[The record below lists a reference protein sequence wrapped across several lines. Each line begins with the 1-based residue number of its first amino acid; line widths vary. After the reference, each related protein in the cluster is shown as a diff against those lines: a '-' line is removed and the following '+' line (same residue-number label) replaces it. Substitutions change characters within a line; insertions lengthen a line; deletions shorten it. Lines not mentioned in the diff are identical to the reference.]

1 MISASEPGA
10 EGAVWARTR
19 VFRRLHPGLQAWITE
34 QRWTSLRPLQVAA
47 ADHVFSSSEPLIISA
62 GVASGKTE
70 AAFLPLL
77 TALPAE
83 PGFGFEVLYVA
94 PLVALIDDQARR
106 LEPMARAVGRKVTP
120 WHGDIAQSVKAA
132 AKKAPHGIL
141 LITPESLESYLT
153 NHALKARMAFGA
165 LKFIVI
171 DELHAFLN
179 GERGKQFQSVLARL
193 ETHCGCRPM
202 RIGLSATLGDIRAA
216 QAWLAA
222 DGPDRV
228 MHIGDPAPRRPA
240 DVELFGIC
248 EPAPV
253 EAQRTRRGS
262 QVGRLA
268 AKSELVAGLAG
279 RVLRGKHLIFANG
292 RKKVEEVVDD
302 LRPAL
307 EALGSPSE
315 VYAHHGNIAKTG
327 KKTAEKSLHEVPH
340 TCLVCTSTLE
350 LGIDVPL
357 VSSVA
362 QIGPPPAV
370 ASMKQRAGRSG
381 RGTETGYLHIYCAER
396 DLTGRCSL
404 SERLRPRLVQ
414 AIAMVELMREGWTEP
429 PDADAPHLSTL
440 LHQVLAYLLQTSGAT
455 PREIWSILCQG
466 GAFRSVDWA
475 LFRQLLVQMKAG
487 QLIRQDDDGPAVH
500 LDAAGAR
507 MATHYTFPVIF
518 ETPKEWHL
526 VAGGK
531 PIGTLPRILPT
542 LPNDLLIFAGRRWQ
556 VVAVDANRHILEV
569 KPSKSGVAPD
579 FGGELAAV
587 HDQVRQRMRQ
597 VYASAEHPDFCRGAA
612 GALLEE
618 ARAWFASAHLAMSSL
633 VEDGA
638 DTLMFHWKGDRAAAT
653 LKVMLAAAGVRAV
666 EESVC
671 LRIVQMSPAAV
682 AGLLATIA
690 AEPAPDPVEMAMSVP
705 NKVAEKYDKFL
716 GEALLSVEHAHRVL
730 DVVGAIG
737 IAKAVS
743 CSAAI
748 GQNQG
753 LYNDR
758 FEQV

>member
-1 MISASEPGA
+1 MTSESNPA
-10 EGAVWARTR
+10 PLRWNSPQT
-19 VFRRLHPGLQAWITE
+19 FRRLHPNLQEWVRDRHWSE
-34 QRWTSLRPLQVAA
+34 LRPLQVAA
-47 ADHVFSSSEPLIISA
+47 AHHILTSDRPLILSA

-83 PGFGFEVLYVA
+83 PNFGFEVLYVA

-171 DELHAFLN
+171 DELHAFLG

-193 ETHCGCRPM
+193 ESHCDCRPM
-202 RIGLSATLGDIRAA
+202 RIGLSATLGDTRAA

-228 MHIGDPAPRRPA
+228 MHIGDPAPRRQA

-248 EPAPV
+248 EPAPT
-253 EAQRTRRGS
+253 EEQRTRRGS
-262 QVGRLA
+262 SAGRLA
-268 AKSELVAGLAG
+268 TKSELIAGLAG

-307 EALGSPSE
+307 EAFGSPSE
-315 VYAHHGNIAKTG
+315 VYAHHGNIAKSG
-327 KKTAEKSLHEVPH
+327 KKSAEKSLHEVPH

-350 LGIDVPL
+350 LGIDVPQ
-357 VSSVA
+357 VASVA

-370 ASMKQRAGRSG
+370 ASLKQRAGRSG
-381 RGTETGYLHIYCAER
+381 RGSETGYLHIYCAER
-396 DLTGRCSL
+396 DLTGRSSL

-455 PREIWSILCQG
+455 PREMWSILCRD
-466 GAFRSVDWA
+466 GAFQSVDWA
-475 LFRQLLVQMKAG
+475 LFRKLLVQMKAG

-556 VVAVDANRHILEV
+556 VVAVDQERHILDV
-569 KPSKSGVAPD
+569 KRSTSGVAPD
-579 FGGELAAV
+579 FGGEIAPI
-587 HDQVRQRMRQ
+587 HDRIRQKMRET
-597 VYASAEHPDFCRGAA
+597 YISEHVPEFCRGDSA
-612 GALLEE
+612 ALLAD
-618 ARAWFASAHLAMSSL
+618 ARMWFSKAQLDAKDL
-633 VEDGA
+633 VIDGA
-638 DTLMFHWKGDRAAAT
+638 DTLLFHWMGDRAAAT
-653 LKVMLAAAGVRAV
+653 TRLMLSNDGLRAV

-671 LRIVQMSPAAV
+671 LRVVRAGPECVKSALQRLAAGPMPNPV
-682 AGLLATIA
+682 VLARA
-690 AEPAPDPVEMAMSVP
+690 VP
-705 NKVAEKYDKFL
+705 NKRAEKYDQFL
-716 GEALLSVEHAHRVL
+716 GEELLSLEYAQRSL
-730 DVVGAIG
+730 DVAGAISVVRRFG
-737 IAKAVS
+737 GLLGAGE
-743 CSAAI
+743 AI
-748 GQNQG
+748 
-753 LYNDR
+753 
-758 FEQV
+758 